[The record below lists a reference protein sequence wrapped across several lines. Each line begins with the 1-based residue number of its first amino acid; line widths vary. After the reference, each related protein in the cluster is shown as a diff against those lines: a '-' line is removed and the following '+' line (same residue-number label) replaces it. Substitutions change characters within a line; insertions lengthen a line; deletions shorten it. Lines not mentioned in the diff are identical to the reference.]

1 MAVVVE
7 DEEGNMAQVVSPK
20 AVAQTIPP
28 GISVAAMDEE
38 NKQETKEEAKSGAD
52 EAKEKEGD

>member
-1 MAVVVE
+1 
-7 DEEGNMAQVVSPK
+7 MAQVVSPK
-20 AVAQTIPP
+20 AVAPTIPP